1 MKDTI
6 FIFSLL
12 RNEYIKN
19 IPNNFIL
26 SVLRKTNIKIFDK
39 NDM

>member
-12 RNEYIKN
+12 KNEYIK
-19 IPNNFIL
+19 IIRNNFVL
-26 SVLRKTNIKIFDK
+26 SVLRKTNIKVLNDK
-39 NDM
+39 NE